1 MILNTVVILS
11 LVCKQFVTKFL
22 ASQLVLVVQNLSA
35 SAGNTGSVLGLG
47 RSSGEGNGNP
57 L

>member
-1 MILNTVVILS
+1 VILNTVVILS

-47 RSSGEGNGNP
+47 RSSVEGYGNP